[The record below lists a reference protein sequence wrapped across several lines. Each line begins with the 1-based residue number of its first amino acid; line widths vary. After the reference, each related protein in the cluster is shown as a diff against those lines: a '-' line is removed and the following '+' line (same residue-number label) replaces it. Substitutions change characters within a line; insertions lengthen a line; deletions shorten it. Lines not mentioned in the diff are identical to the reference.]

1 MQSYMCLYMNYL
13 RFPLQVA
20 EVVMSIKL
28 MNGLAARMMMAVHLW
43 SRLIIVY
50 ICQLG
55 KGIWCVIFH

>member
-1 MQSYMCLYMNYL
+1 MQSCMCLYMNYL

-20 EVVMSIKL
+20 EVVMFGIEL
-28 MNGLAARMMMAVHLW
+28 MNGLAAGMMMAVHLW

-55 KGIWCVIFH
+55 